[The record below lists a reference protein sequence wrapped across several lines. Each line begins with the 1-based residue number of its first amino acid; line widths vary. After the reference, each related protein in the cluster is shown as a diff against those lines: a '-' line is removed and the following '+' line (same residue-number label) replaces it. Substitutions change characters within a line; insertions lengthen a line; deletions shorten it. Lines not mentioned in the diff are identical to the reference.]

1 MLGFLAGHPFR
12 RSTVDGRSPE
22 ERNKAVVLHYM
33 QEVMTE
39 RKLDVLDEPMAED
52 RIAHNPTEPNRPETE
67 IGPR

>member
-12 RSTVDGRSPE
+12 MSMAGGHSPE

-33 QEVMTE
+33 QEVVTE

-52 RIAHNPTEPNRPETE
+52 RIAHDPTGPNRPEAE